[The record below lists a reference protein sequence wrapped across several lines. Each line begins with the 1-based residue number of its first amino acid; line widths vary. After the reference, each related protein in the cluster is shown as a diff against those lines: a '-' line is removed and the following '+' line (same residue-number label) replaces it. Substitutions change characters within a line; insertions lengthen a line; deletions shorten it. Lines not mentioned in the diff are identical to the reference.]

1 MKRIIKRAR
10 NDWARGLTEQEV
22 SNWIEAMVE
31 IGRTERVQQYC
42 ADDAYMVRCPFGKPL
57 AIVR

>member
-1 MKRIIKRAR
+1 MKRIIK

-22 SNWIEAMVE
+22 HNWIEAMVE
-31 IGRTERVQQYC
+31 IGRTERVQQYA
-42 ADDAYMVRCPFGKPL
+42 ADDAFMVRCPFGKPL